1 MGPEVGA
8 GPESWGG
15 ARGEMQG
22 RPDGLWRGGP
32 ARLQKTPS
40 EAPQARAALGP
51 LCPNHPRPSPWAG
64 EGLKPQSPVCAW
76 CSGTR
81 TQVPLRAPHAV
92 DLDTLRTQWELWPG
106 DSDLKAAS
114 GNSRRPWGLHA
125 PPCPVSFKHLFSP
138 LSFSILLDEEGH
150 IKITG
155 L

>member
-1 MGPEVGA
+1 MGCGVE
-8 GPESWGG
+8 GPPGY
-15 ARGEMQG
+15 RKPPLRLH
-22 RPDGLWRGGP
+22 RPG
-32 ARLQKTPS
+32 Q
-40 EAPQARAALGP
+40 
-51 LCPNHPRPSPWAG
+51 PWALSVPITLDPPP
-64 EGLKPQSPVCAW
+64 GLVKVSSLSRQC
-76 CSGTR
+76 
-81 TQVPLRAPHAV
+81 VPGAAAQGLRCPFVPPHAV